1 MSSWKNAN
9 KTRARSHRERSQL
22 ESRAHLGA
30 LEKKKDYKVRAL
42 DYQKKQNTLK
52 VLQRRAL
59 DKNPDE
65 FYFNMVKTE
74 KKDGVHQLREST
86 EPEHTE
92 EQLKLMC
99 TQDERYVN
107 MKRSSELKKIEKL
120 KASLHMIDS
129 NSTVQNKH
137 TIFVDGKRQ
146 AKKFDAAKY
155 FNTHPALVGRKHNR
169 PTLEALQRGDFANL
183 DDPEIA
189 SGAAKRAKKYEEL
202 KKRIER
208 ERQLSIVAQ
217 KMERKKHLMKD
228 KDVKRELVTEETKD
242 APSQYM
248 WQFKRK
254 R

>member
-30 LEKKKDYKVRAL
+30 LEKKKDYK
-42 DYQKKQNTLK
+42 
-52 VLQRRAL
+52 RRAL

-107 MKRSSELKKIEKL
+107 MKRSSEL

-242 APSQYM
+242 APSQPNGA
-248 WQFKRK
+248 R
-254 R
+254 